1 MLALLKADDTLFG
14 NALKPIG
21 DRDVMIYVLRRL
33 VSALPV
39 VAIVTVAVF
48 MFIHLTPGDPALLIA
63 GETASPDELLRIRQ
77 HLGLDRPLLEQFVS
91 WIFRVMQGDLGLSV
105 YSRLPVTTLI
115 MQRIEPT
122 VSIAVIVTV
131 MSTLIAVPLGV
142 FSAFMAGRWP
152 DRVMMAFA
160 IFSFSMPIF
169 LVGYLLSFTLGA
181 GLGWF
186 PVQGYRPLSAGLSN
200 YLYHLVLPC
209 TAMTALNVAYLT
221 RMTRASM
228 MEVLNQDYIRTAR
241 SKGLGLNKVLFRH
254 ALKNA
259 AVPIVTA
266 IGISF
271 TVLIGGVVVT
281 ETVFA
286 IPGVGRLLIEAIHRH
301 DYPVVQGVTLLF
313 SFVYLGINLLIDL
326 TYPALD
332 PRITY

>member
-1 MLALLKADDTLFG
+1 MFYL
-14 NALKPIG
+14 
-21 DRDVMIYVLRRL
+21 LRRL
-33 VSALPV
+33 VSAIPV

-48 MFIHLTPGDPALLIA
+48 LFIHLTPGDPALLIA
-63 GETASPDELLRIRQ
+63 GETATPAELERIRQ
-77 HLGLDRPLLEQFVS
+77 NLGIDRPLGEQFLS
-91 WIFRVMQGDLGLSV
+91 WILRVLRGDFGVSV
-105 YSRLPVTTLI
+105 FSGLPVTTLI
-115 MQRIEPT
+115 LQRIEPT

-131 MSTLIAVPLGV
+131 MSTLIAIPLGV
-142 FSAFMAGRWP
+142 FSAFLAGRWP
-152 DRVMMAFA
+152 DRLMMAFA

-169 LVGYLLSFTLGA
+169 LVGYFLSFTLGS

-186 PVQGYRPLSAGLSN
+186 PVQGYRALSSGLSN

-221 RMTRASM
+221 RMTRAAM

-241 SKGLGLNKVLFRH
+241 SKGLGLDKVLFRH
-254 ALKNA
+254 ALRNA

-286 IPGVGRLLIEAIHRH
+286 IPGIGRLLVEAIHRH
-301 DYPVVQGVTLLF
+301 DYPIVQGITLLF